1 LEALSYLLLGLVQGL
16 TEFLPVSSSGHLT
29 LGQALLGLEQE
40 DLTFTVLVHGAT
52 ALSTLVVFRDD
63 IQALVQGAFGKGEEG
78 QRART
83 YIGWILLSAVPAA
96 VVGLGFKDSIEALA
110 SPQFVGGMLC
120 ITAGILFFSQ
130 KAPSGNRPLQS
141 GRALTIGLA
150 QALAILPGIS
160 RSGSTIG
167 AALLLGVSRK
177 EAARFSFLMAL
188 VPIGGATL
196 LTVKDLLERPET
208 EAVAGGPLWGYA
220 LGTAAAFFS
229 GWLACTWMIR
239 LVQKSNLSGF
249 GVYCAVVGVLALF
262 LG

>member
-1 LEALSYLLLGLVQGL
+1 M
-16 TEFLPVSSSGHLT
+16 
-29 LGQALLGLEQE
+29 LGLEQE

-52 ALSTLVVFRDD
+52 ALSTLVVFRED
-63 IQALVQGAFGKGEEG
+63 IKALVRGAFGRGEGG
-78 QRART
+78 QQART
-83 YIGWILLSAVPAA
+83 YIGYILLSAVPAA
-96 VVGLGFKDSIEALA
+96 AVGLRFKDSIEALA
-110 SPQFVGGMLC
+110 SSQFVGGMLC

-130 KAPSGNRPLQS
+130 KAQSGDRPLQS

-196 LTVKDLLERPET
+196 LTAKDLLERPET
-208 EAVAGGPLWGYA
+208 DAIAGGPMWGYA

-239 LVQKSNLSGF
+239 LVQKSNLAGF
-249 GVYCAVVGVLALF
+249 GFYCAVVGILALF